1 MEVLTQAKTS
11 RKRKRDETSESE
23 SSEHVDAEMAGNPPD
38 ISNEVDDLLQLA
50 QESAPKPMRTKS
62 SENLPNFM
70 TPKEQ

>member
-11 RKRKRDETSESE
+11 RKRKRDETSE
-23 SSEHVDAEMAGNPPD
+23 DAEMAGNPPD

-50 QESAPKPMRTKS
+50 QESAPKPMRTNS
-62 SENLPNFM
+62 SENLPNFI